1 MAEPLEI
8 ACDESGSEGEKLVGG
23 NSDVFAHAS
32 VLMDA
37 ATASDCVG
45 ELRER
50 APTPANEYRA
60 GHVLREKYRPALL
73 WLLSP
78 DGPVLGNVH
87 VFLTDK
93 IYYVAGKV
101 AELLVEDHTPRIGL
115 DPRAGATAAAL
126 YREGRRTFGPERWTA
141 FLDAFNYLLR
151 AKNGQ
156 GVTTSVEE
164 TFRLVDGLR
173 GAGGPAGEIMESL
186 WRARPRVESFRER
199 LLGDPY
205 VFPALDP
212 LIPAIVRAVTYW
224 GAGGPVLVVH
234 DRQTTLTD
242 ERVAQMREISGGRM
256 AGLRLVDSMLDD
268 RVQVADVMAGVAR
281 KIALDELTGR
291 ADPVLSALIR
301 PYVDPA
307 SIWAPP
313 DEVMSR

>member
-1 MAEPLEI
+1 MSEPLEI
-8 ACDESGSEGEKLVGG
+8 ACDESGAEGEKLVGG

-32 VLMDA
+32 VLIDA
-37 ATASDCVG
+37 AAAADCVR

-60 GHVLREKYRPALL
+60 GHVLRDKYRPALL
-73 WLLSP
+73 WLLGP
-78 DGPVLGNVH
+78 HGPVLGNVR

-93 IYYVAGKV
+93 IFYVAGKV
-101 AELLVEDHTPRIGL
+101 AELLDEDHTSRIGL
-115 DPRAGATAAAL
+115 DPRAWATATAL
-126 YREGRRTFGPERWTA
+126 YREGRPAFGPERWSA
-141 FLDAFNYLLR
+141 FLEAFNYLLR

-164 TFRLVDGLR
+164 AFRLVDELR
-173 GAGGPAGEIMESL
+173 GTGGAAGEIMESL

-199 LLGDPY
+199 LLADPY

-212 LIPAIVRAVTYW
+212 LIPAIVRAVRFW
-224 GAGGPVLVVH
+224 GAGGPVVVVH

-242 ERVAQMREISGGRM
+242 ERIAQMREILGGRM

-268 RVQVADVMAGVAR
+268 RVQIADVMAGVAR
-281 KIALDELTGR
+281 KIALDELNGR
-291 ADPVLSALIR
+291 ADPLLSVLIR
-301 PYVDPA
+301 PYVDA
-307 SIWAPP
+307 ESIWAPP